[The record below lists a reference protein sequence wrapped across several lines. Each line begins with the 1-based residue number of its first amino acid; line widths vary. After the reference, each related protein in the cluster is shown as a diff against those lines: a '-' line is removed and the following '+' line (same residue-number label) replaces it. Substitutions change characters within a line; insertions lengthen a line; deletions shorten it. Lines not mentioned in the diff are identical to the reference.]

1 MVKHIVTG
9 GPILH
14 DFVQY
19 ELHDEID
26 LTPEQ
31 AEQLLA
37 LGEIALVVKGTRKGK
52 QDDGAGPQE

>member
-14 DFVQY
+14 DFVRY

-37 LGEIALVVKGTRKGK
+37 LGEVAVIVKASRRAK
-52 QDDGAGPQE
+52 QDDDAGSQE